1 MSILDGLLDEAKW
14 QEFLAYKIE
23 KSNMSKVDEQR
34 LIDFVSN
41 KEYASIAS
49 AIMDGSYTF
58 SLPKKSLVNKS
69 GSTKKRVV
77 YSYSE
82 SESWILKFI
91 LHQMAKYDSVFPSNL
106 FSFRRNLTVKK
117 AFRSLVKNKGIDDM
131 YAYKLDISNYFNSI
145 NIDVL
150 LPILKKVL
158 SDDKKLFEFISDLL
172 TVDKSVYEGE
182 VICEKR
188 GAMAGTSISTFL
200 ANVYLMEMDKYFL
213 NKKIIYARYSDDIIV
228 FAPSLNKVKE
238 YRKIMHSFV
247 KLRGLTINEDKEEL
261 FQPRS
266 AWSFLGFEYN
276 SGKVDLSKVTL
287 KKIKDKIRRK
297 ARALLRWRNKNS
309 ATGEHAMKVMLRVFN
324 NKFYRESN
332 TKNLTWSKWF
342 FPIINTHKTLEEIDD
357 YLIQYL
363 RYVTSGKFN
372 KKNYNITYSDL
383 KDLGFRSLVHEFYKF
398 KDADKKLAVK
408 ES

>member
-150 LPILKKVL
+150 LPILEKVL
-158 SDDKKLFEFISDLL
+158 SDDKKLFEFISNLL

>member
-58 SLPKKSLVNKS
+58 SLPKKSLVNKN

-145 NIDVL
+145 NIDML

-158 SDDKKLFEFISDLL
+158 SDDKKLFEFISNLL

>member
-82 SESWILKFI
+82 CESWILKFI
-91 LHQMAKYDSVFPSNL
+91 LHQMAKYDSMFPSNL

-150 LPILKKVL
+150 LPILEKVL
-158 SDDKKLFEFISDLL
+158 SDDKKLFEFISNLL